1 MSQQL
6 GNEVE
11 RQGKQV
17 NYMIHYY
24 PVVIFLSSN
33 RPALQR
39 FLFHMRQEDGS
50 FIMHDDGEVDIS
62 ELLRGETG
70 QLPILNTLTTA
81 EECSKNCHCGKLTL
95 TVDRLQYK
103 YP

>member
-50 FIMHDDGEVDIS
+50 FIMHDDGEVDIRGAYCAMVCAVLTNTFS
-62 ELLRGETG
+62 EELFS
-70 QLPILNTLTTA
+70 QTA
-81 EECSKNCHCGKLTL
+81 NWISSCQTYEGGFSAG
-95 TVDRLQYK
+95 
-103 YP
+103 